1 MINDIEKNIME
12 SKRTLAVN
20 DFDLLLQDGNIA
32 FYQGCEVTHIFLYN
46 TIKKY
51 ALNYFTLFVFDEIE
65 EIDETKRFLSPRL
78 EKIDKTYSIGI
89 LQRRVS
95 IDKAKELFQS
105 VQKGRMDIDGDCLLS
120 DKLTLLPKAY
130 VPKNPGRKPLVLNKI
145 LKPNYWGDNYI
156 IEFFDEAKAF
166 FESDGESRAKIEKAN
181 NFVKEINSI
190 KIDLT
195 KVYDRIGNIIF
206 QFPITVLT
214 TQIQFIKDKTS
225 FFVKTKPHP
234 NVSQQKC
241 LRIEMSSHLDGVIS
255 GFVTADIWNMEADTD
270 IELKIGDDYDLTTY
284 IYEKEKNLILHQSVL
299 NFTGSIYFSGL
310 IGMQYAEPR
319 TIQLSNSDKKVE
331 IELFLESNFGGVNKI
346 QNDYYERIIQRNQ
359 NNEIITKSGFYRCFR
374 SKQHD
379 DALNY
384 IREKLVG
391 NAIKEIC
398 LWDPYLR
405 ADDILNTLYYENT
418 YKPFRCIT
426 SYQKAHNKSED
437 NFESFCSD
445 QKNIFE
451 TCSNN
456 LGVTLKF
463 LAQHDRYGW
472 KFHDRFLILIPK
484 DSTQLPDVY
493 SLGTSV
499 NSVGKEH
506 HIIQKV
512 TDPKVIT
519 NNFEELWKALDN
531 KDCVV
536 VEIKS
541 GKLV

>member
-65 EIDETKRFLSPRL
+65 EIDKTKRFLSPRL

-89 LQRRVS
+89 LQRRIS

-105 VQKGRMDIDGDCLLS
+105 VQKGKMDIDSDCLLS

-130 VPKNPGRKPLVLNKI
+130 VPKNHGRKPLVLNEI

-166 FESDGESRAKIEKAN
+166 FESDEESRAKIEKVN
-181 NFVKEINSI
+181 NFVKEIDSI

-214 TQIQFIKDKTS
+214 TQIQFIKNKTS
-225 FFVKTKPHP
+225 FSVKIKPHP

-255 GFVTADIWNMEADTD
+255 GFVTADIQNMEAD
-270 IELKIGDDYDLTTY
+270 IELKIGDDYDLTTC
-284 IYEKEKNLILHQSVL
+284 IYEKETNLILHQSVL
-299 NFTGSIYFSGL
+299 NFIKKVNFNMLT
-310 IGMQYAEPR
+310 QYGIELR
-319 TIQLSNSDKKVE
+319 TVNIHDFKKNIQLLS
-331 IELFLESNFGGVNKI
+331 ESNFEVGSKT
-346 QNDYYERIIQRNQ
+346 QNNYVHRIIQRNQ

-519 NNFEELWKALDN
+519 NNFEQLWKVLNN